1 MSKGDPIHRA
11 AAEGFAQG
19 ADAYTRGR
27 PDYPAEVV
35 GWLRDRLKLGPGA
48 TVVELGAGTGKF
60 TPRLL
65 ETGAKV
71 VAVEPVAPMLAK
83 LTAAWPQVEARSGS
97 ATSIPLADGSA
108 DAVVCAQSFHWF
120 ATPEALAEIRR
131 VLKPKG
137 RLGLVWNVKDES
149 VDWVARLEWI
159 VIRHEGGAPQYR
171 TGAWRRAFPAPGFGP
186 LHEDRFPHAHTGP
199 PEVVVLD
206 RVRSTSYIAALPS
219 SERAKVEAEVRAL
232 IAEVFPDSDQATVP
246 YETAAYWAEAVTSG

>member
-1 MSKGDPIHRA
+1 MSKEDPIHRA

-19 ADAYTRGR
+19 AEAYMRGR

-35 GWLRDRLKLGPGA
+35 GWLRDRLRLGPEA

-97 ATSIPLADGSA
+97 ATSIPLGDESA

-131 VLKPKG
+131 VLKPGG
-137 RLGLVWNVKDES
+137 RLGLVWNVKDS
-149 VDWVARLEWI
+149 RVDWVAKLDRI
-159 VIRHEGGAPQYR
+159 VERHEGGAPQYR
-171 TGAWRRAFPAPGFGP
+171 TGAWRRAFPARGFGP
-186 LHEDRFPHAHTGP
+186 LHEDRFPHGHTGP

-219 SERAKVEAEVRAL
+219 KERAKVEDEVRAL
-232 IAEVFPDSDQATVP
+232 IAEEFPNAERVAVP
-246 YETAAYWAEAVTSG
+246 YETNAFWTEKGE